1 MRVAVIGAGCSGIT
15 TIKNLL
21 QAGID
26 NIVCFEQND
35 QVGGNWI
42 YTAGESHS
50 SVCETTHIISSKSL
64 SQYMD
69 YPMPDDYPDYPS
81 HRQVLNYFQSYAA
94 HFGLLPYIRFKTKVQ
109 NIRKQEQ
116 EKWLIKTEEGG
127 EELFDYL
134 FIANGHHSVPNHPAL
149 PGHFDGAY
157 MHSHLYKTNEPF
169 KGKRVLVIGGGN
181 SACDCAV
188 EASRVAEEVVISMR
202 SPQYI
207 VPKFFLGK
215 PTDTFNKGMLWLP
228 EFIAA
233 RLRRLS
239 LKIQVGNYED
249 YGLQNPNFPVTKS
262 HPTLNSE
269 LLYKIRH
276 GKVQP
281 RRGIQSIQGKTVTF
295 TDGHQGE
302 FDVIIAATGYKISLP
317 FFEGDFI
324 NFEEANRVPLYLR
337 MFHPDHP
344 SLVFIGFTQPQ
355 GAVWPLSDLQA
366 KLGANYVAGRYRLP
380 PHLDQLAHQEAD
392 DIAKAFLAHKR
403 HVLEVHFHP
412 FAKKLEKEIPK
423 DAPIW
428 SGEKKQLAL

>member
-1 MRVAVIGAGCSGIT
+1 
-15 TIKNLL
+15 
-21 QAGID
+21 
-26 NIVCFEQND
+26 
-35 QVGGNWI
+35 
-42 YTAGESHS
+42 
-50 SVCETTHIISSKSL
+50 
-64 SQYMD
+64 
-69 YPMPDDYPDYPS
+69 S
-81 HRQVLNYFQSYAA
+81 HRQVLHYFQSYAE
-94 HFGLLPYIRFKTKVQ
+94 HFGLNPYIRFNTPVKQIT
-109 NIRKQEQ
+109 KQENDQ
-116 EKWLIKTEEGG
+116 WLIETEQGTKET
-127 EELFDYL
+127 FDYL
-134 FIANGHHSVPNHPAL
+134 FIANGHHSAPNHPEL
-149 PGHFDGAY
+149 PGNFEGEY

-228 EFIAA
+228 EFIAS

-262 HPTLNSE
+262 HPALNSE

-281 RRGIQSIQGKTVTF
+281 RRGIQSIMGKTVTF
-295 TDGHQGE
+295 TDGYQGE
-302 FDVIIAATGYKISLP
+302 FDVIIAATGYKIALP
-317 FFEGDFI
+317 FFEKDFM
-324 NFEEANRVPLYLR
+324 NFEEANRIPLYLR

-344 SLVFIGFTQPQ
+344 SLIFVGFTQPQ

-366 KLGANYVAGRYRLP
+366 KLGANYVAGNYTLP
-380 PHLDQLAHQEAD
+380 ENIAQLANQEAEE
-392 DIAKAFLAHKR
+392 ISKAFLAHKR

-412 FAKKLEKEIPK
+412 FAKKIEKQIPK
-423 DAPIW
+423 DAPLW
-428 SGEKKQLAL
+428 NVEKKRVATVS